1 MTLSAIKWQLWEYS
15 NQGAGAP
22 GLESSDVF
30 LPGMEM
36 VLGMPWTPL
45 APPALV
51 STLLFTL
58 HLFSALILL
67 PGPLTSASAF

>member
-15 NQGAGAP
+15 NQRAGAP
-22 GLESSDVF
+22 GLESSDAF

-51 STLLFTL
+51 SSLSFT
-58 HLFSALILL
+58 HLFSALVLL
-67 PGPLTSASAF
+67 PGPLTSAF